1 LSLLV
6 VDKPSGPSSFAVVKR
21 VRKLLAVPRSEKIG
35 HGGTLDPFASG
46 VLPICIGEGTK
57 VLAFLLDADKTYEA
71 VVRFGI
77 ETDTLDL
84 TGQVV
89 AERSV
94 AGLHA
99 AAVEEA
105 LAAFRGAIEQVP
117 PMFSALKREGRPL
130 YAYAR
135 AGQTVERKAR
145 AVTIHELELVGFDPP
160 DRARLRL
167 RCSKGTYVRSLAADL
182 GERLQVGA
190 HLVELRRTGSGPFRI
205 AQAITLED
213 FATRVAEGLPLS
225 FLTPLETLAH
235 LPRLMVDRP
244 QALVLERGQRMAWSV
259 LSGGNTIAGP
269 ACAVLEIDGTSSLVA
284 VVRESPDGGVK
295 IVRGFRS
302 RNDGQ
307 R

>member
-1 LSLLV
+1 MSLLV
-6 VDKPSGPSSFAVVKR
+6 IDKPSGPSSFAVVKR
-21 VRKLLAVPRSEKIG
+21 VRKLLARPRSEKIG

-77 ETDTLDL
+77 ETDTLDR

-94 AGLHA
+94 AGLDA

-105 LAAFRGAIEQVP
+105 LGAFRGAIEQVP
-117 PMFSALKREGRPL
+117 PMFSALKRDGRPL

-135 AGQTVERKAR
+135 AGQTVERQAR
-145 AVTIHELELVGFDPP
+145 AVTMHELELVGFDPP
-160 DRARLRL
+160 DRAKLRL

-182 GERLQVGA
+182 GQRLQVGA

-205 AQAITLED
+205 EQAITLD
-213 FATRVAEGLPLS
+213 DLSARAAEGLPLP
-225 FLTPLETLAH
+225 FLTPLEALAH
-235 LPRLMVDRP
+235 LPRLTVDP
-244 QALVLERGQRMAWSV
+244 AQAHVLERGQRMAWSD
-259 LSGGNTIAGP
+259 LSRGNTVAGP
-269 ACAVLEIDGTSSLVA
+269 ACAVLEREGTPSLVA
-284 VVRESPDGGVK
+284 VVTENPDGGVK
-295 IVRGFRS
+295 IVRGFRF
-302 RNDGQ
+302 RND
-307 R
+307 